1 MTLRT
6 TLLGLAG
13 LGLLTACSGWYGDS
27 EEPPLPGERVS
38 VLLREDRLNAD
49 PNVAGLTIAMPP
61 AVRNPDWPQH
71 GGSPAYRPQ
80 HPAGPD
86 AGSIVWKAEVGEN
99 STAGQLLARP
109 VIAAGLAYAMD
120 ANGSVSAFDI
130 ETGTVRWR
138 KSNEDLALGEGVFGG
153 GLAYESGRLF
163 MALTTG
169 TVVSLDSG
177 DGSELWRQPLSLP
190 LRSAPAV
197 ADGMVLVLTADN
209 QVYALDQETGQ
220 PNWRHA
226 GFFEASGVLGGPS
239 PSVDGGIAIVPYSS
253 AEVFA
258 LRLDNGRPLWSDTLE
273 RPRRTQGL
281 AEINDIDG
289 APVIDNGRVYV
300 GGRGGQ
306 MAAIDMRRGV
316 RAWDVDLAAV
326 DTPWVVGDFLYL
338 LTERGEVV
346 CLTRNDGR
354 IRWVSQLALYANPD
368 DTSSDAV
375 KWRGPVLSGER
386 LYLTSSQGDLIAL
399 SPFDGTEI
407 NRISLPAPAA
417 TTPVIA
423 DGTIFLL
430 TEDAELLAY
439 R

>member
-1 MTLRT
+1 V
-6 TLLGLAG
+6 
-13 LGLLTACSGWYGDS
+13 LTACSGWYGES
-27 EEPPLPGERVS
+27 EEAPLPGDRVS
-38 VLLREDRLNAD
+38 VLLREDGLSAD
-49 PNVAGLTIAMPP
+49 PAVANLRVAIPP
-61 AVRNPDWPQH
+61 ASQNATWPQH

-80 HPAGPD
+80 HPAGPE
-86 AGSIVWKAEVGEN
+86 AGSVVWTAKVGEH

-109 VIAAGLAYAMD
+109 VIAEGLAFAMD
-120 ANGSVSAFDI
+120 AKGSVSAFDVQ
-130 ETGTVRWR
+130 TGTLSWR
-138 KSNEDLALGEGVFGG
+138 KSYEDLSLDEGVFGG
-153 GLAYESGRLF
+153 GIAYDEGRLF
-163 MALTTG
+163 LALTTG
-169 TVVSLDSG
+169 TVVSLNSG
-177 DGSELWRQPLSLP
+177 DGFELWRQPLSLP
-190 LRSAPAV
+190 LRSPPAV
-197 ADGMVLVLTADN
+197 AEGVVLVLTADN

-220 PNWRHA
+220 PAWRHA
-226 GFFEASGVLGGPS
+226 GFFEGSGVLGGPS
-239 PSVDGGIAIVPYSS
+239 PAVDSGVAVVPYSS
-253 AEVFA
+253 AEVYA

-316 RAWDVDLAAV
+316 RAWDVDLTAV
-326 DTPWVVGDFLYL
+326 DTPWVVGDFIYL

-354 IRWVSQLALYANPD
+354 IRWVAQLPLYAKPD

-375 KWRGPVLSGER
+375 TWRGPVLSGER
-386 LYLTSSQGDLIAL
+386 LYLTSSAGQLVTL
-399 SPFDGTEI
+399 SPFDGSEVG
-407 NRISLPAPAA
+407 RISLPAPAA
-417 TTPVIA
+417 ATPVVA
-423 DGTIFLL
+423 DLTVFIL

>member
-1 MTLRT
+1 MTLRS
-6 TLLGLAG
+6 TLLGMTCVS
-13 LGLLTACSGWYGDS
+13 LLTACSGWYGES
-27 EEPPLPGERVS
+27 EDAPLPGDRIS
-38 VLLREDRLNAD
+38 VLLREDQLSIDPSIADLKVVIPQASRNA
-49 PNVAGLTIAMPP
+49 
-61 AVRNPDWPQH
+61 DWPQH

-80 HPAGPD
+80 HPTGPE
-86 AGSIVWKAEVGEN
+86 AGSVVWSAEVGES

-109 VIAAGLAYAMD
+109 VIADGLAFAMD
-120 ANGSVSAFDI
+120 AKGSVSAFDI
-130 ETGTVRWR
+130 ETGSLRWR
-138 KSNEDLALGEGVFGG
+138 KSHEDLKLGEGIFGG
-153 GLAYESGRLF
+153 GLAHDAGRLF
-163 MALTTG
+163 MVLTAG
-169 TVVSLDSG
+169 TVISLDSG
-177 DGSELWRQPLSLP
+177 DGAELWRQPLSLP

-197 ADGMVLVLTADN
+197 ADGVVLVLTADN

-220 PNWRHA
+220 PAWRHA
-226 GFFEASGVLGGPS
+226 GFFQASGVLGGPS
-239 PSVDGGIAIVPYSS
+239 PAIDDGIAVVPYSS

-338 LTERGEVV
+338 LTERSEVV

-354 IRWVSQLALYANPD
+354 IRWVAQLPLHANPE
-368 DTSSDAV
+368 DTSSEAV

-386 LYLTSSQGDLIAL
+386 LYLTSSVGDLVAL
-399 SPFDGTEI
+399 SPFDGAEI
-407 NRISLPAPAA
+407 SRVSLPAPAA

-423 DGTIFLL
+423 DGAVFIL